1 MDAPSR
7 GSCTPKIPRTLAN
20 GELTMYLFFKICV
33 QQIQT
38 SRRIAVDPAI
48 VVIVAQSY
56 AALPKFVLDKRVRQ
70 QIVLRGLE
78 LLWRYDF
85 HQQTGAFSLVRQL
98 CV

>member
-1 MDAPSR
+1 
-7 GSCTPKIPRTLAN
+7 
-20 GELTMYLFFKICV
+20 MYLFFKICV

-56 AALPKFVLDKRVRQ
+56 AALPKFVLDKLTRQ
-70 QIVLRGLE
+70 QIVLRGLD

-85 HQQTGAFSLVRQL
+85 YQQTGAFSLACELSV
-98 CV
+98 

>member
-1 MDAPSR
+1 
-7 GSCTPKIPRTLAN
+7 
-20 GELTMYLFFKICV
+20 MYLIFNVGV
-33 QQIQT
+33 QQVQT
-38 SRRIAVDPAI
+38 SRRIAVDPSL
-48 VVIVAQSY
+48 VVIFTQSR
-56 AALPKFVLDKRVRQ
+56 AALPKFVLDKLARQ

>member
-1 MDAPSR
+1 
-7 GSCTPKIPRTLAN
+7 
-20 GELTMYLFFKICV
+20 MYLIFNIGV
-33 QQIQT
+33 QQVQT
-38 SRRIAVDPAI
+38 SSCIAVDPAI

-56 AALPKFVLDKRVRQ
+56 AALPKFVLDKLARQ